1 MLSLD
6 QVLRLMSLP
15 AIFAAFV
22 IASHV
27 SAAMTAPPPPAQMAG
42 DSRSG

>member
-6 QVLRLMSLP
+6 QVLRLISLP

-27 SAAMTAPPPPAQMAG
+27 SAAVTVTAAPPPAQMAG
-42 DSRSG
+42 E

>member
-6 QVLRLMSLP
+6 QFLRLISLP
-15 AIFAAFV
+15 AVVVAFV

-27 SAAMTAPPPPAQMAG
+27 SAAVSAPPAPTQIAG
-42 DSRSG
+42 E